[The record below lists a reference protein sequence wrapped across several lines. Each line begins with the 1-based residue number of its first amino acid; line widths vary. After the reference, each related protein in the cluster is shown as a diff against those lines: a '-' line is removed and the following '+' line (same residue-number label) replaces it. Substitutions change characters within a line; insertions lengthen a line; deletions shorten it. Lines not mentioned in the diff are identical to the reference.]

1 LHKYWEIAKMRL
13 KNQLVWRA
21 DVALNLIFTISKII
35 FAYLLWGIIFG
46 KREIVNGFTFYGMMS
61 YYVVSTFLNQL
72 EKAEGVGK
80 EINKQIRA
88 GTFSKYMVVPLNI
101 EGYFIAWEFGM
112 VFFYVIFGFLA
123 ETVWIWIFKIKFQF
137 TTNLF
142 VIFSAILIIIIGLV
156 FMVQLN
162 YYLGILTLKYQ
173 GIGTFLMIKDNII
186 SLVTGSFIPLA
197 LFPNI
202 ITKIMRFL
210 PFYYITYLPS
220 MLLVGY
226 CKDEAIQG
234 IIIILIWCV
243 VLQLVIK
250 YTWNKYIRK
259 YEGVGV

>member
-1 LHKYWEIAKMRL
+1 
-13 KNQLVWRA
+13 
-21 DVALNLIFTISKII
+21 
-35 FAYLLWGIIFG
+35 
-46 KREIVNGFTFYGMMS
+46 
-61 YYVVSTFLNQL
+61 
-72 EKAEGVGK
+72 
-80 EINKQIRA
+80 
-88 GTFSKYMVVPLNI
+88 
-101 EGYFIAWEFGM
+101 
-112 VFFYVIFGFLA
+112 
-123 ETVWIWIFKIKFQF
+123 
-137 TTNLF
+137 
-142 VIFSAILIIIIGLV
+142 
-156 FMVQLN
+156 
-162 YYLGILTLKYQ
+162 
-173 GIGTFLMIKDNII
+173 MIKDNII